1 MALGESLLFYLL
13 IGLAVAAAVVIAG
26 ERREFLPPV
35 AAAIFWPLFVPILL
49 SRRSTGERVETYDR
63 RAAGEPNDALARSIS
78 QVDDE
83 LSAALAS
90 LDGWAE
96 SAIARERVRIDELRV
111 AWRAQAQR
119 IREMDRVL
127 AALDAEPHA
136 APDVSHEAGRAGQ
149 SIRARRE
156 NFDRLRHVRE
166 QADADLATTLASV
179 RELVSM
185 IHLAKF
191 TGAPA
196 SRADELVTQIA
207 AAVEGM
213 SEVAGWAEVSKI

>member
-1 MALGESLLFYLL
+1 MALGESILFYLL
-13 IGLAVAAAVVIAG
+13 VGLAVAAAVVIAG
-26 ERREFLPPV
+26 ERREFLQPV
-35 AAAIFWPLFVPILL
+35 AAAIFWPLFIPILL
-49 SRRSTGERVETYDR
+49 SRKSASERVETYDR
-63 RAAGEPNDALARSIS
+63 LAMGEPDDVLARSIA

-127 AALDAEPHA
+127 AAMDAEPQVA
-136 APDVSHEAGRAGQ
+136 NATSDETGRAGQ
-149 SIRARRE
+149 CIRARRE
-156 NFDRLRHVRE
+156 NFDRLRQVRE
-166 QADADLATTLASV
+166 QANADLATTLASV

-191 TGAPA
+191 TGAPG
-196 SRADELVTQIA
+196 SRAEELVSQIA

-213 SEVAGWAEVSKI
+213 SEVARWEVSKV